1 MRLGETKAAELLGK
15 YGATFS
21 ADPPEKLRE
30 RSEGEGT
37 LMVTADPASH
47 KVLLLL
53 AKKQVQGWGELAEKQ
68 PREMA
73 REHMEPGEPAEGFIG
88 RELARRAG
96 FPGPDQARVEKLVA
110 AAHRVFT
117 EMECIWVELGFVMT
131 KETVFVT
138 RTSVEVDDSATFRH
152 PEVQGALET
161 GRPLP
166 RTERENAARAA
177 GIEYV
182 ELDGDLGVLPGG
194 IGFGLAAVD
203 LVRHIGGNPAN
214 VMDSGGEA
222 TPERIRAMMDL
233 LLDDPRIVAVFGCR
247 YAGLTRADGWAK
259 MMIQYI
265 IGKKPAKPIVLRLA
279 GNAEDEAR
287 KLFEEAAQREP
298 AAFSKV
304 VVFHSNT
311 NVDNAAREAVALV
324 DMIQKGEDPFSH
336 GGG

>member
-1 MRLGETKAAELLGK
+1 LRLRETKAAELLGK

-21 ADPPEKLRE
+21 PDPPEKLRE

-37 LMVTADPASH
+37 LMVTVDPATH

-53 AKKQVQGWGELAEKQ
+53 ANKPVQSWGELAEKQ
-68 PREMA
+68 PRELA
-73 REHMEPGEPAEGFIG
+73 REHLEAGEPAEGFVG

-110 AAHRVFT
+110 AAHRLFT

-131 KETVFVT
+131 SENVFVI
-138 RTSVEVDDSATFRH
+138 RTSVEVDDSASFRH
-152 PEVQGALET
+152 PELQGALET
-161 GRPLP
+161 GCPLP
-166 RTERENAARAA
+166 RTNNEKAARAA
-177 GIEYV
+177 GIEFV

-194 IGFGLAAVD
+194 FGFGLAAVD
-203 LVRHIGGNPAN
+203 LLRHIGGNPAN

-222 TPERIRAMMDL
+222 TPERLKAMMDL
-233 LLDDPRIVAVFGCR
+233 LLDDPHVVAVFGCR
-247 YAGLTRADGWAK
+247 YAGLTRADGWARI
-259 MMIQYI
+259 MIQYI
-265 IGKKPAKPIVLRLA
+265 IDKKPAKPIVLRLA
-279 GNAEDEAR
+279 GNAEDEAK

-298 AAFSKV
+298 QAFSKV

-311 NVDNAAREAVALV
+311 HVDNAAREAVALV